1 MEIHT
6 GTSGF
11 SYKEWKGHFY
21 PSDLPASR
29 MLEYYAARFNTVE
42 INNTFYRMPRA
53 EMLAKWRDTV
63 PPGFHFVLKTP
74 KRITHQKK
82 LEDTADDM
90 AYLTEVSAE
99 LGEARGPFLVQ
110 TPPYLRAD
118 LALLER
124 FLSGIPSGVR
134 LALETR
140 HASWND
146 PEATRTL
153 ISHGHTLCIA
163 EVDGEEPLP
172 LPPDAS
178 WGYLRLRRTDYSD
191 DDMRQWADRVRATGW
206 EQAWI
211 FFKHEDEGKGP
222 QFASRMTELLDESS

>member
-1 MEIHT
+1 MDLHI

-29 MLEYYAARFNTVE
+29 MLEYYAEHFNTVE

-63 PPGFHFVLKTP
+63 PAGFRFVLKTP

-82 LEDTADDM
+82 LEDTAEEM
-90 AYLTEVSAE
+90 AYLADVSTE

-110 TPPYLRAD
+110 IPPYLRAD

-124 FLSGIPSGVR
+124 FLGGIPSGIR

-146 PEATRTL
+146 PEVTRML
-153 ISHGHTLCIA
+153 VSHGHTLCIA

-172 LPPDAS
+172 LPADAS

-191 DDMRQWADRVRATGW
+191 DDLRQWADRVRATGW

-222 QFASRMTELLDESS
+222 QFASRMTELLGESS